1 MKKYYGVKNRGELEW
16 LMQHFEDKDD
26 NISWVEDIGR
36 PTEGAGYIAC
46 YNEDDGG
53 GLAICLDDDNEL
65 QYAHWDWYKN
75 NWDAKDLTEVSDM
88 IKQKRENKEEQAYYN
103 EVTKYIKLDLQDLY
117 GALDYNDVSG
127 MMNSIYEVAEMG
139 SFLWDYC
146 FSGHKYP
153 SELERFKHQVEVAQ
167 VAYDKMI
174 EEKNTK
180 YKVKVPGTANS
191 YYYQS
196 LSGNL
201 QATDKEYEQ
210 HNFYFTQADLKHY
223 GLDKD
228 TFKKEKAEQCLAG

>member
-1 MKKYYGVKNRGELEW
+1 MKKYYGVKNHGELEW

-26 NISWVEDIGR
+26 NISWVGDISR
-36 PTEGAGYIAC
+36 PTEGAEYIAC
-46 YNEDDGG
+46 YNEDDDG
-53 GLAICLDDDNEL
+53 GLAICLNDNDEL
-65 QYAHWDWYKN
+65 QYAHWDYYKN
-75 NWDAKDLTEVSDM
+75 NWDAKELIEVSDM
-88 IKQKRENKEEQAYYN
+88 IKQERENKEEQAYYN

-117 GALDYNDVSG
+117 GTLDYNGVSG
-127 MMNSIYEVAEMG
+127 MMNSIYGVAEMG

-167 VAYDKMI
+167 VAYDMMI

-228 TFKKEKAEQCLAG
+228 TFKKEKVE